1 MCSDQRQSEHGFH
14 DFASRWKRTVNCKQ
28 QTLFSLDIFMV
39 RYVCRKKH
47 TTKVYSTKSALIDK
61 VECLCVCKDKLGS
74 LPVSPL
80 WIRADS
86 GSHFMTN
93 DPREPSV
100 NWPVHDL
107 LKGTDPGLKDYSP
120 VTVTVCMYDSVTLS
134 QYTLGRGK
142 EVSMR
147 FRLYTMPTACP

>member
-100 NWPVHDL
+100 NWPVTCWREL
-107 LKGTDPGLKDYSP
+107 TR
-120 VTVTVCMYDSVTLS
+120 DSKTTHQSLS
-134 QYTLGRGK
+134 QCEVCVYPRDREGSIDAVSTLYYAYALPLG
-142 EVSMR
+142 
-147 FRLYTMPTACP
+147 AQWI